1 MNYRVRAAKYIP
13 IVCTVVVLCA
23 IVNGVYLQARIKQ
36 LSLFAQSYPLIC
48 KSGSSEFAGLG
59 SKRSVDARKVLSK
72 LGRPDAQTR
81 TINHWRSSVSESIG
95 HTYSP
100 PAWQWWA
107 YQVWG
112 GYSFSSVADAALA
125 LFDPPAQQWWY
136 FDHSDKDMHRANWL
150 LVSVG
155 GNVIDS
161 GSEVIVRSD
170 YPDWKKFLE

>member
-1 MNYRVRAAKYIP
+1 MNYRVRIAKYILTVS
-13 IVCTVVVLCA
+13 ILVVVFA
-23 IVNGVYLQARIKQ
+23 IGAGVCVQGRIKQ
-36 LSLFAQSYPLIC
+36 LSLFAQSYPLIR
-48 KSGSSEFAGLG
+48 KPSSSEFVALG

-100 PAWQWWA
+100 PVWQWWA
-107 YQVWG
+107 YQVGG

-125 LFDPPAQQWWY
+125 LFDPPAEQWWY
-136 FDHSDKDMHRANWL
+136 FDHSDKDAHSANWL

-155 GNVIDS
+155 GNIIDR
-161 GSEVIVRSD
+161 GSELISKSD
-170 YPDWKKFLE
+170 YPDWKQFLE